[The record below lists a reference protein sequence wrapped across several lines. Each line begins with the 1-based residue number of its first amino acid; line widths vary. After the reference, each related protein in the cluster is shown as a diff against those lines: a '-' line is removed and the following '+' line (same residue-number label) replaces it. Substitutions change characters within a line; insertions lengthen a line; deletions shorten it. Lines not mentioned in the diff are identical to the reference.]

1 MEGLGPLLGHV
12 LGTLSQAVVLYGAFQ
27 DMRGKR
33 VGFGGIDAGR
43 LASIF
48 PVVGVALSTTLL
60 GYLGLFVFLVPG
72 LICFTTWFV
81 ATPACVVEG
90 RGVFSSLAR
99 SARLTR
105 GHGWKIFGLMLLL
118 YLCNAIVD
126 SPIDQALSG
135 VPAFVGH
142 VVWNGFWSAFYAILA
157 VVTYHDLRVAKE
169 GVDIEQI
176 AAVFE

>member
-1 MEGLGPLLGHV
+1 MSADFALAITFGATHV
-12 LGTLSQAVVLYGAFQ
+12 
-27 DMRGKR
+27 R
-33 VGFGGIDAGR
+33 VGTAIFGER
-43 LASIF
+43 R
-48 PVVGVALSTTLL
+48 
-60 GYLGLFVFLVPG
+60 
-72 LICFTTWFV
+72 
-81 ATPACVVEG
+81 

-105 GHGWKIFGLMLLL
+105 GHGWKIFGLMLLM
-118 YLCNAIVD
+118 YFCNAIVD

-135 VPAFVGH
+135 IPAFAGH
-142 VVWNGFWSAFYAILA
+142 VIWNGVWSAFYAILA